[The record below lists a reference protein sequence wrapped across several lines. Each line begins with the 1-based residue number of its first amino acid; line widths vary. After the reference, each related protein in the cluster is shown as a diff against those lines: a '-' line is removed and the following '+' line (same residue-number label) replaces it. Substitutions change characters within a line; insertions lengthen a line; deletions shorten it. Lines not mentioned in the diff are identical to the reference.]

1 MLSTCMI
8 ASLTVLQHFS
18 TNSPLFKDH
27 QRRGVAI
34 SNLGLTVMSCI
45 LIEYSRAVGGW
56 AFFKL
61 YFVPYL
67 VSITLPMM
75 DRT

>member
-1 MLSTCMI
+1 MTSIRIVDRLAHGI
-8 ASLTVLQHFS
+8 HKHFS

-56 AFFKL
+56 GFFKL

-67 VSITLPMM
+67 VRIE
-75 DRT
+75 